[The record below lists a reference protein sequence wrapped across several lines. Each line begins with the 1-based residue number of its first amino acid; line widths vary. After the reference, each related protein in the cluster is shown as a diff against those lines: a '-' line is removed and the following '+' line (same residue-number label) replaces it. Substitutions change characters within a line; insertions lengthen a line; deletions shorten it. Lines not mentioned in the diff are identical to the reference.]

1 MPEWRK
7 VHPGCRP
14 CAPPDAPISDTP
26 PHSRGTMRPS
36 FARQCRPMKSE
47 GAGNAGCPM
56 HPQPR
61 VRFVVLVCT
70 RVFTAEAPETSGIP
84 HAMVLRLISR
94 SPRGPGSL
102 APVVSQGLTPQTLA
116 PASGRQDHTTLP
128 SASSAFVLCAISVH
142 RNPLH
147 VRDDRETPLWRN
159 GM

>member
-1 MPEWRK
+1 M
-7 VHPGCRP
+7 
-14 CAPPDAPISDTP
+14 AQ
-26 PHSRGTMRPS
+26 HSRGANPPESCERSPS
-36 FARQCRPMKSE
+36 KKQE

-61 VRFVVLVCT
+61 VRFVVGVCT

-94 SPRGPGSL
+94 SPRGPGVL

-116 PASGRQDHTTLP
+116 PASGRQGHTTSP

-159 GM
+159 GMT